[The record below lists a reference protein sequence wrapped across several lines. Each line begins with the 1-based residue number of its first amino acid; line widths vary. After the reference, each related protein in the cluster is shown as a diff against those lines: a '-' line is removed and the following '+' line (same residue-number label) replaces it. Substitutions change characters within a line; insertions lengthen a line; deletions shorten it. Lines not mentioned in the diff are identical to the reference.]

1 MVSSVDALTRA
12 ARRTEIVARPAPAS
26 APRRAAAI
34 ALDVASVVAA
44 SAVLTGAGW
53 LCGFRGAGLALPALV
68 GLLAAVGV
76 LAFSV
81 IRTGATPASAALGL
95 RRTGADGMPSLARAV
110 VYDLRAGADPL
121 ALTPSA
127 AGALA
132 SVPAPW
138 QRLTA
143 RLDGLGLLADDQS
156 WLPLPRTT
164 VLGRVPQPLGDGEA
178 RALVGF
184 TDVSRSMSKSHA
196 LLEPVASP
204 GEAGVDVTDLSS
216 TNGTRI
222 IASDGHAFELLPGER
237 ARLAIGQTLELGDR
251 RFVLGTRPR
260 RPQVRGGAA

>member
-1 MVSSVDALTRA
+1 MVSTVDTRTRA
-12 ARRTEIVARPAPAS
+12 ARRTEVVARPVAAA
-26 APRRAAAI
+26 APRRAAGI
-34 ALDVASVVAA
+34 ALDIATVAA
-44 SAVLTGAGW
+44 ACALLTGAGW
-53 LCGFRGAGLALPALV
+53 LCGFRGAGLALAALI
-68 GLLAAVGV
+68 GLL
-76 LAFSV
+76 LATGTLALSIV
-81 IRTGATPASAALGL
+81 RTGATPASAALGL
-95 RRTGADGMPSLARAV
+95 RRIGADGMPALARAV

-121 ALTPSA
+121 ALTSSA

-132 SVPAPW
+132 SVAAPW

-143 RLDGLGLLADDQS
+143 RLDGLGLLADDQT
-156 WLPLPRTT
+156 WLPLARST
-164 VLGRVPQPLGDGEA
+164 VLGRVPQALGDGEE

-222 IASDGHAFELLPGER
+222 ITPDGRASQLLPGDR
-237 ARLAIGQTLELGDR
+237 TRLTLGQTLELGDR

-260 RPQVRGGAA
+260 RTQTRGGAA